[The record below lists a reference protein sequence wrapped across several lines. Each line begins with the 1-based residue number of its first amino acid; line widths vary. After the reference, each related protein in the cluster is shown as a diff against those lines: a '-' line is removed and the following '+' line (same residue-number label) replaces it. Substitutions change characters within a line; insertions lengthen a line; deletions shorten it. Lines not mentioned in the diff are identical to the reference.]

1 MYGQGD
7 ILIVPVSHRSLLA
20 ERQREC
26 ILALGEATGHKHQ
39 IHDGAILWIDLDG
52 ARYVEVCGPA
62 ATLVHEEHGPI
73 TLPGPALYQVVRQQE
88 YTPGGVRD
96 VRD

>member
-1 MYGQGD
+1 MYRQGD

-39 IHDGAILWIDLDG
+39 ILEHAYLWVDDRGAK
-52 ARYVEVCGPA
+52 YVEVIGPE
-62 ATLVHEEHGPI
+62 ATVVHEEHTPL
-73 TLPGPALYQVVRQQE
+73 TLPGPALYQVVQQRE
-88 YTPGGVRD
+88 YTPGD
-96 VRD
+96 VRYVAD